1 MINKEFILG
10 GLIVGIVIMLAVT
23 AVIRAILWYASV
35 NNERNFCKVVRTI
48 ALVLFVFISPDYVA
62 AYLSKK
68 NIEKRCG
75 KDDKNAEQP
84 GENAEQP
91 DERVKVKKA
100 KYITSANTV
109 NLIFS
114 VMLMI
119 AAACVATFCD
129 GWAYNIFFGMV
140 AYRLLSRTL
149 EINISFIRDIA
160 DDKDEKKSNLKPGQR
175 VSLAIRSLVEEAALF
190 AAIYCFMLPMT
201 ANGWLNAFTGGLF
214 SFVLDVFS
222 SCECNMLLRFISIY
236 QKVCSAILVT
246 LCIAAYLE
254 SNKKQ

>member
-23 AVIRAILWYASV
+23 AAIRAILWCATV
-35 NNERNFCKVVRTI
+35 NNERNFCKIVKTI
-48 ALVLFVFISPDYVA
+48 ALVLFAFLSPDYVA

-84 GENAEQP
+84 DENVKQS
-91 DERVKVKKA
+91 DGQVKVIKA

-129 GWAYNIFFGMV
+129 GWVYNIFFGLV

-149 EINISFIRDIA
+149 EINISFIRDISVGSK
-160 DDKDEKKSNLKPGQR
+160 DKTSSLEPGQR

-222 SCECNMLLRFISIY
+222 PCECNMLLRFVSVY

-246 LCIAAYLE
+246 LCIAVYLDR
-254 SNKKQ
+254 NKKQ